1 VSALRQASCALAAE
15 RFMPGSIVW
24 CVWFPASAFC
34 YFSAKGRL
42 DPPSVMYSNQK
53 KKKSPVSCMR
63 KGFSSMCRYRGITEP
78 NQLHKSRKK
87 QRVVRSRSA
96 LN

>member
-34 YFSAKGRL
+34 CFSAKGRL
-42 DPPSVMYSNQK
+42 DPPCVMYSNQK
-53 KKKSPVSCMR
+53 KKE
-63 KGFSSMCRYRGITEP
+63 ITGLVYE
-78 NQLHKSRKK
+78 K
-87 QRVVRSRSA
+87 RVLEHVP
-96 LN
+96 LQG